1 MHTDLLG
8 NPIGGYP
15 AMNLNI
21 HQKRQATLLYHWMSL
36 DYLKGL
42 KAMID
47 ALIKGVDV
55 NLALAKQQ
63 GRDELIANPRW
74 GIRDTAI
81 NWSTNVY
88 PALEDFRQATVRDIA
103 QRANERY
110 EFTGANQCA
119 RMIQEFSSMWMTP
132 EEEETFKKEFQE
144 VYRYASKID
153 DAAGSGGRR
162 HQLNDFNMYLE
173 WTENEHL
180 FPKLP
185 KFKVRTDITG
195 ETGKRPPRTGVYVAQ
210 DDELATLQFA
220 WRGYDNGE
228 LGDAETLSDLGR
240 EAVKVI
246 GRDSMWQN
254 HARMKQWVL
263 EAYRRGEKLDFGPLG
278 PRENFEPERAGRII
292 SRSTK
297 HSRACKWYFVEMIGG
312 EFDEE
317 DPTAPASAA
326 PRNTGGLRCE
336 AGQPCPQSG
345 YWFTPARAN
354 SRSCFERGQVMPS
367 TGGDYGATIWQ
378 WDANQGEAP
387 PV

>member
-1 MHTDLLG
+1 MS
-8 NPIGGYP
+8 
-15 AMNLNI
+15 LNI

-55 NLALAKQQ
+55 NLALARQQ

-88 PALEDFRQATVRDIA
+88 PALEDFRQSTVWHIA
-103 QRANERY
+103 HRANEEY
-110 EFTGANQCA
+110 GKTGAYQCA

-132 EEEETFKKEFQE
+132 EEEETFKKEFDE

-162 HQLNDFNMYLE
+162 HQLHDLRMYSE
-173 WTENEHL
+173 WANTKYL

-185 KFKVRTDITG
+185 MFKVRTDVVG
-195 ETGKRPPRTGVYVAQ
+195 ETGKCPPRTGVYVAQ

-220 WRGYDNGE
+220 WRHNEDGV
-228 LGDAETLSDLGR
+228 LGRAETYSDLGR
-240 EAVKVI
+240 DAFKQI
-246 GRDSMWQN
+246 GSHAMWQD
-254 HARMKQWVL
+254 HPRMKQWVVD
-263 EAYRRGEKLDFGPLG
+263 AYRRGVKLDFLFLDPGVDFDADCSG
-278 PRENFEPERAGRII
+278 YII
-292 SRSTK
+292 QASTK
-297 HSRACKWYFVEMIGG
+297 MARPCKWYFVEMIEG

-317 DPTAPASAA
+317 LEPAVSEGASA
-326 PRNTGGLRCE
+326 RQGVGLRCE
-336 AGQPCPQSG
+336 AGQPCSQTG
-345 YWFTPARAN
+345 YWFTPARID
-354 SRSCFERGQVMPS
+354 SRRHFEAGEVMPE
-367 TGGDYGATIWQ
+367 TGGAYGSTIWQ
-378 WDANQGEAP
+378 WDVNQG
-387 PV
+387 